1 MSKHKTKY
9 LIVGIL
15 AKDNSLSRIKH
26 PYTQDHRP
34 QDPDKVYRIV
44 GQDCELAH
52 INCDE
57 CQGHGEMQ
65 DNAKTA

>member
-9 LIVGIL
+9 LIVAIRGEDGSI
-15 AKDNSLSRIKH
+15 SRIDQ

-34 QDPDKVYRIV
+34 QYPDKVYRIV
-44 GQDCELAH
+44 GQDGELAH
-52 INCDE
+52 INCGE

>member
-9 LIVGIL
+9 LIVGIRI
-15 AKDNSLSRIKH
+15 ADGSVSRIER

-44 GQDCELAH
+44 GQDGELAH
-52 INCDE
+52 TNCGE
-57 CQGHGEMQ
+57 CQGQGEMT
-65 DNAKTA
+65 DNKKTA